1 MINRKCSVEIGEISQ
16 LVNGHAFK
24 PKDWNGLGLPI
35 VRIQNLNDE
44 NKPYNYSN
52 KLVPDKHVINSGDV
66 LLSWSGTP
74 GTSFGCF
81 IWDRGKALLNQ
92 HIFKVLVD
100 NSRMDDSFFMYA
112 VNSRLDEMIS
122 KAHGG
127 VGLRHI
133 TKKKLETIKIPCP
146 EIHEQRLIVIRV
158 KELLERVDEVHQL
171 RQKSVKEALNLEGA
185 VFADF
190 VLNNFNGDKEGSIVP
205 LSKILERTQYGT
217 SKKANTKDHGLPVLR
232 MGNIQGGHL
241 DTTNLKYIDLPEKE
255 EKKYL
260 LQEGD
265 ILFNRTNSLELV
277 GKAATFTGL
286 KENWVFASY
295 LIRLEV
301 NRCKALPEYVT
312 AVINSRIGKEFVYRT
327 ARRAI
332 GMVNINAKQIQDL
345 QIPLPSIPA
354 QTKLVEL
361 MHEARNVA
369 ESIRGN
375 LDITPISSLQ
385 QSILHNAFGG
395 KL

>member
-1 MINRKCSVEIGEISQ
+1 MMIRKNSVKIGEISR
-16 LVNGHAFK
+16 LINGHAFK
-24 PKDWNGLGLPI
+24 PKDWNGRGLPI
-35 VRIQNLNDE
+35 VRIQNLNHE
-44 NKPYNYSN
+44 TKPYNYSD
-52 KLVPDKHVINSGDV
+52 KIVPDKHIISSGDV

-100 NSRMDDSFFMYA
+100 NSRMENSFFMYA

-133 TKKKLETIKIPCP
+133 TKKKLEAINIPCP
-146 EIHEQRLIVIRV
+146 EIQEQRLIVIRV
-158 KELLERVDEVHQL
+158 KELLERVDEIRHL
-171 RQKSVKEALNLEGA
+171 RQKSLKEALNIEGA

-190 VLNNFNGDKEGSIVP
+190 VLSYFNGNNEPNIVHIG
-205 LSKILERTQYGT
+205 KILEKTQYGT
-217 SKKANTKDHGLPVLR
+217 SKKANTKGHGSPVLR

-241 DTTNLKYIDLPEKE
+241 DTTDLKYIDLPEKE
-255 EKKYL
+255 KNKYL
-260 LQEGD
+260 LHEGD

-286 KENWVFASY
+286 KGDWVFASY
-295 LIRLEV
+295 LIRLQV
-301 NRCKALPEYVT
+301 DRKKVLPEYVT
-312 AVINSRIGKEFVYRT
+312 AVINSRIGREFVYRT

-332 GMVNINAKQIQDL
+332 GMVNINAKQIQKL
-345 QIPLPSIPA
+345 QIPLPPIPA
-354 QTKLVEL
+354 QAKLIEQ
-361 MHEARNVA
+361 MHEARTVA
-369 ESIRGN
+369 ETIRSD
-375 LDITPISSLQ
+375 LDITPILSLQ
-385 QSILHNAFGG
+385 QSILQNAFDG